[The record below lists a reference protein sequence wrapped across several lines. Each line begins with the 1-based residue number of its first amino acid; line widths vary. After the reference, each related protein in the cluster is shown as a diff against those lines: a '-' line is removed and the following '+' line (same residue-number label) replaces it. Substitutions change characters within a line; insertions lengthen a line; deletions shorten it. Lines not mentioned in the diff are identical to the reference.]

1 MSSNNELEKFLSLIP
16 VNPNAIQ
23 KIVERFGDSIEE
35 FYANNQRWALLFG
48 LNEEEVIKLLKS
60 FSVLERAKI
69 DCQSYSVL
77 NKNFPYKYPDDVESF
92 YNQHQEEIENEYGNI
107 SKESIKQIYK
117 LAYDRYFSQSHSLIL
132 RGICQAVPFIQ
143 GIIQKLP
150 FLFDLV
156 KANPNISTGLFSC
169 MDEVVSFFTDISFGQ
184 VSRLNIY
191 GEFAI
196 FGMMTVYS
204 MGVHFFE
211 WKRGVISGKQFW
223 TYVAVDTVANASV
236 CVTSLTA
243 AVACS
248 FIGSCIFPGVGTL
261 LGSIIGSLGGGIF
274 AKKYIEPEV
283 RRYLATSTID
293 IKSVEQASTEELYLK
308 ALEKLNVYT
317 DTPTELIK
325 KSRHDYLMAL
335 HPDKTRD
342 GSDELSKEK
351 TKRLITLEAN
361 YKIIEN
367 YRKANNTW

>member
-16 VNPNAIQ
+16 VNPKTIQ

-35 FYANNQRWALLFG
+35 FYAHNQRWASLFG
-48 LNEEEVIKLLKS
+48 LNEEEVIKLLKAY
-60 FSVLERAKI
+60 SVLERAKI

-77 NKNFPYKYPDDVESF
+77 NKNFPDKYPDDVESF
-92 YNQHQEEIENEYGNI
+92 FNTHQEEIENEYRNI
-107 SKESIKQIYK
+107 SKEIIKQIYK

-132 RGICQAVPFIQ
+132 RGICQTVPFIQ
-143 GIIQKLP
+143 GIVQKLP
-150 FLFDLV
+150 VLFELV

-169 MDEVVSFFTDISFGQ
+169 MDEVVSFFTEISLGQ

-191 GEFAI
+191 GEIVI

-223 TYVAVDTVANASV
+223 TYVAVDAAANASV
-236 CVTSLTA
+236 CVTGLA
-243 AVACS
+243 AGVAGA
-248 FIGSCIFPGVGTL
+248 FIGSLIFPGVGTL
-261 LGSIIGSLGGGIF
+261 LGSIIGSLGAGF
-274 AKKYIEPEV
+274 LAKKYIEPEV
-283 RRYLATSTID
+283 RRCLASSAID
-293 IKSVEQASTEELYLK
+293 MKPVEQASTEELYQK

-335 HPDKTRD
+335 HPDKT
-342 GSDELSKEK
+342 SEQSEEK
-351 TKRLITLEAN
+351 TKRLIALEAN